1 MHAVLRYVLTVVGWA
16 LAAQAS
22 AQITLYQHEGFAGRS
37 LTTQRPISDT
47 ERRGFHDRVSSVVVR
62 SERWEVC
69 EDARFRGR
77 CVVLRRGQYPSLAAM
92 GLNDGVA
99 SVRSVRRNARI
110 DDDRYSPAPPPPVQV
125 GQVTFYEHEGFQGRS
140 FSTAVP
146 VVNFERIGFN
156 DRASSAV
163 VVGERWEVCEDARFD
178 GRCVV
183 LRQGQYPSLAAM
195 GLNDRVSSVRILNAD
210 ARIDEHHYS
219 PAPPPPVQV
228 GQVTFYEHEGFQGR
242 SFSTAVPVVNF
253 ERVGFN
259 DRASSAVVVGERWEV
274 CEDTRFDGRC
284 VVLRQGQYP
293 SLAAMGLNDRV
304 SSVRILNADARID
317 EHRYSPA
324 PPVAAMH
331 DYRRRDHERLYEA
344 NITSVRAV
352 LATSGQRC
360 WVEREQVVQDR
371 SNPNVG
377 GALAGAVIGGILGHQ
392 VGGGSGKDAA
402 TAVGVLAGAAIG
414 ANVGRQP
421 AVAQNV
427 QRCSSAPSDA
437 RPEYW
442 DVTYNFRGQEY
453 RVQMTT
459 PPGATVTV
467 NEQGEP
473 RI

>member
-1 MHAVLRYVLTVVGWA
+1 MPAVLKYLLTVVGLA

-22 AQITLYQHEGFAGRS
+22 AQITFYEHEGFAGRS
-37 LTTQRPISDT
+37 FTTQRPISNT
-47 ERRGFHDRVSSVVVR
+47 ERYGFNDRASSVVVR

-69 EDARFRGR
+69 EDVRFRGR
-77 CVVLRRGQYPSLAAM
+77 CTVLRRGRYPSLAAM
-92 GLNDGVA
+92 GLNDRVS
-99 SVRSVRRNARI
+99 SVRSVRGNSRI
-110 DDDRYSPAPPPPVQV
+110 DEDRYAPPPAVAA
-125 GQVTFYEHEGFQGRS
+125 QVTFYEREGFQGQS
-140 FSTAVP
+140 FTSKDQIR
-146 VVNFERIGFN
+146 NFDCVDFT

-163 VVGERWEVCEDARFD
+163 VVGERWEVCEDARFR

-195 GLNDRVSSVRILNAD
+195 GLNDRVSSARVLNAD
-210 ARIDEHHYS
+210 ARIDE
-219 PAPPPPVQV
+219 
-228 GQVTFYEHEGFQGR
+228 
-242 SFSTAVPVVNF
+242 
-253 ERVGFN
+253 
-259 DRASSAVVVGERWEV
+259 D
-274 CEDTRFDGRC
+274 
-284 VVLRQGQYP
+284 
-293 SLAAMGLNDRV
+293 
-304 SSVRILNADARID
+304 
-317 EHRYSPA
+317 RYSPA
-324 PPVAAMH
+324 PPVAAGH

-371 SNPNVG
+371 GNPNIG

-392 VGGGSGKDAA
+392 VGGGSGRDAA
-402 TAVGVLAGAAIG
+402 TAVGVVAGAAIG
-414 ANVGRQP
+414 ANVGRGGQP

-442 DVTYNFRGQEY
+442 DVTYSFRSQEY